1 MRTALSDR
9 SGEKRSGLP
18 FQVYEFVD
26 DALDARLRE
35 AAEYLLAHH
44 HDRSE
49 TAGTHAAQRIER
61 EEAVG
66 GRFAHLDAQ
75 LALEFVEHLLRTADI
90 APRRRLSPPGYP
102 APWLSVPAPPWAGS
116 RVSPAR
122 CAGC

>member
-66 GRFAHLDAQ
+66 GRFAHFDAQ

-90 APRRRLSPPGYP
+90 ARRAMQTEIGYLP
-102 APWLSVPAPPWAGS
+102 LGFIVKNE
-116 RVSPAR
+116 
-122 CAGC
+122 